1 MGAAYESL
9 IRPVLFRGDAELAHE
24 RAIGWLR
31 ILGRFGPV
39 IRMMERYNSPRHGE
53 PIKLFGL
60 DFPNAVGLAAGFD
73 KNALCWNVM
82 GALGFGHVEVGT
94 VTRNDQPGNQRPRL
108 SRLPRHEALINR
120 MGFPNDGAEV
130 IAKRLAKRAGG
141 KRRGIPIGINIGKSK
156 TTPLEQATAEY
167 IDTFNIL
174 ADCADYFTINV
185 SSPNTPELRRLQ
197 EEDYLRELLGEL
209 NQTNAERAR
218 KLGKDRIPMLV
229 KIAPD
234 LSYREIDSIL
244 EVVQEVGFD
253 GIVAT
258 NSMIDRPIDLG
269 SKDEA
274 GGLSGR
280 PIHRRSTQIIHYMH
294 LATKG
299 KVPIIGAGG
308 IMDEKSA
315 GELFDA
321 GASLVQLYTG
331 MVYRGPFFA
340 KRVAQA
346 LVWRSAEWV

>member
-1 MGAAYESL
+1 MGAVYESL

-31 ILGRFGPV
+31 ILGRLGPV
-39 IRMMERYNSPRHGE
+39 PQLMERYNQPRHGE

-60 DFPNAVGLAAGFD
+60 DFPNAVGVAAGFD

-82 GALGFGHVEVGT
+82 GAFGFGHVEIGT
-94 VTRNDQPGNQRPRL
+94 VTRHEQPGNQRPRL
-108 SRLPRHEALINR
+108 SRIPEHEALINR
-120 MGFPNDGAEV
+120 MGFPNDGAEA

-141 KRRGIPIGINIGKSK
+141 KRRGIPIGINIGKNKPTS
-156 TTPLEQATAEY
+156 LDQATPEY
-167 IDTFNIL
+167 IETFNIL

-197 EEDYLRELLGEL
+197 EADFLRQLLGEL
-209 NQTNAERAR
+209 NKTNIERAK

-234 LSYREIDSIL
+234 LSYREIDAIL
-244 EVVQEVGFD
+244 EVVLDVGFD
-253 GIVAT
+253 GIVAVNT
-258 NSMIDRPIDLG
+258 MIERPVDLG

-280 PIHRRSTQIIHYMH
+280 PIKRRSAQIIHYMH

-299 KVPIIGAGG
+299 KLPIIGVGG
-308 IMDEKSA
+308 ITDEKSA

-340 KRVAQA
+340 KQIAQA